1 MLVGKGKLID
11 PNKIVKIVAS
21 PRKRARRTV
30 ELLGLDKEEGRDGKL
45 EVTEEIAEW
54 GYGKYE
60 GLLVDDIR
68 QGRKERGLDG
78 ESKWDI
84 WRDGCEGGE

>member
-11 PNKIVKIVAS
+11 PEKLVKIVVS

-30 ELLGLDKEEGRDGKL
+30 ELLGLGEEAKEGKIEG
-45 EVTEEIAEW
+45 TEEIAEW

-60 GLLVDDIR
+60 GLLVGDIKK
-68 QGRKERGLDG
+68 GRKERGLDG
-78 ESKWDI
+78 EREWDI
-84 WRDGCEGGE
+84 WRDGCEDGE